1 MGRRTAPKRAAFRH
15 GNLSEALLE
24 AALRHIEAHGADS
37 ITMRDLAHDTGVNH
51 RAIYRYFP
59 DKETL
64 LADVA
69 ERCWQEYI
77 EKLRQATANTPPGE
91 PTLLAAGVAM
101 YKYGRDN
108 PNRFLFATG
117 AYPGPDVTFPRLEA
131 AIMEALQIFAVGF
144 AGTGMAPDL
153 VVSRAAVY
161 TATLQ
166 GIVSQILHRRLRLA
180 PIHATEWMTG
190 VCAMLVK
197 GFK

>member
-1 MGRRTAPKRAAFRH
+1 
-15 GNLSEALLE
+15 
-24 AALRHIEAHGADS
+24 
-37 ITMRDLAHDTGVNH
+37 
-51 RAIYRYFP
+51 
-59 DKETL
+59 
-64 LADVA
+64 
-69 ERCWQEYI
+69 
-77 EKLRQATANTPPGE
+77 
-91 PTLLAAGVAM
+91 M